1 MLIIQSKPL
10 FFLTKQP
17 RCFLRFHARLIS
29 LIPTIYSQQCW
40 RKESIR
46 QKTLEPVKTSG
57 TRLDRVYFEYR
68 CVRLVCVAKGIGKKT
83 KSCEFSV
90 SDTEQNMKAVLTLLI
105 QSKRTQSQ
113 KPEGTKLL
121 HTSYAQ
127 IKKERKPEPER
138 RWRITLFGISHK
150 LDPSLLAACKPSKSE
165 RKQKDA
171 SINSLK
177 AHFASTQT
185 STTFYFF
192 LHTMCERCFLAVWK
206 WARPLQSCVEVQ
218 TKHTPPSPSKF
229 PPENR
234 LRRRYSVF
242 YLAFEESGGFLSG
255 VWDRSVWRETR
266 GPGSMLAA
274 ELWATVGGRAMKEIK
289 HDGGEEDRL
298 ERGYRAAR
306 RGK

>member
-1 MLIIQSKPL
+1 M
-10 FFLTKQP
+10 
-17 RCFLRFHARLIS
+17 
-29 LIPTIYSQQCW
+29 
-40 RKESIR
+40 
-46 QKTLEPVKTSG
+46 KTSG

-83 KSCEFSV
+83 KSCELSV

-165 RKQKDA
+165 RKQKVA

-185 STTFYFF
+185 CMTFLLFF
-192 LHTMCERCFLAVWK
+192 YIL
-206 WARPLQSCVEVQ
+206 CV
-218 TKHTPPSPSKF
+218 KG
-229 PPENR
+229 
-234 LRRRYSVF
+234 VF
-242 YLAFEESGGFLSG
+242 
-255 VWDRSVWRETR
+255 
-266 GPGSMLAA
+266 
-274 ELWATVGGRAMKEIK
+274 
-289 HDGGEEDRL
+289 
-298 ERGYRAAR
+298 
-306 RGK
+306 